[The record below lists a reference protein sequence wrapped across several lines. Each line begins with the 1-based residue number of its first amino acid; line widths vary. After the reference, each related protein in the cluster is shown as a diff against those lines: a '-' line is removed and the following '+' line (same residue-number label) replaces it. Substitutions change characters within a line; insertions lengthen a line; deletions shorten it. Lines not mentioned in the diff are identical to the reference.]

1 MLKHIRISGY
11 RSFSAAAP
19 VDLSFGR
26 INLLLGANG
35 SGKSNLVSLVG
46 LLNAIM
52 SRTLQQYV
60 AYHGAASLLHG
71 GPQQTSGIAM
81 SLEFAQGALASRY
94 GLRLN
99 FGLPGRLFIAD
110 ENVEWTPDAG
120 AHVEKYAVY
129 SDVNESGLPNN
140 LVNDGAR
147 FAFDC
152 MTHSFVYQFNN
163 TALGS
168 PIRGASGEYD
178 CRALRY
184 DGGNLSACLYQLKSK
199 NAFRPYYERIV
210 AIVRS
215 IMPQFGDF
223 TLNRTPDGGIWLTW
237 RDTCHQG
244 YDFGPHQF
252 SDGTLRFIALAVAL
266 LSPPQLM
273 PRVLVLDEPEL
284 GLHPHAIGKLA
295 GMIKMASVNS
305 QVVVATQSA
314 KLLDA
319 FDLADVRV
327 VDWNRQLGCTSIKL
341 LDPESLK
348 VWTDSYNS
356 ISDLW
361 ERNLIGGQP

>member
-1 MLKHIRISGY
+1 MLTKLKISGY
-11 RSFSAAAP
+11 RSFSNANP
-19 VDLSFGR
+19 IDLSFGR

-46 LLNAIM
+46 LLNALT
-52 SRTLQQYV
+52 SRTLQQYI
-60 AYHGAASLLHG
+60 AYHGVASLLHG

-81 SLEFAQGALASRY
+81 RMEFTQGALVSRY

-110 ENVEWTPDAG
+110 ENIEWTPDAG
-120 AHVEKYAVY
+120 EHVEQYAVY
-129 SDVNESGLPNN
+129 SDANESGLPNN
-140 LVNDGAR
+140 LTNDGAR
-147 FAFDC
+147 FAFEC

-168 PIRGASGEYD
+168 PIRGSSGEYD
-178 CRALRY
+178 CRALRC
-184 DGGNLSACLYQLKSK
+184 DGGNLAACLYQLKSK
-199 NAFRPYYERIV
+199 EVFRPYYERIV

-215 IMPQFGDF
+215 IMPQFNDF
-223 TLNRTPDGGIWLTW
+223 TLNRTADGGIWLTW
-237 RDTCHQG
+237 RDNSHPG

-273 PRVLVLDEPEL
+273 PRILVLDEPEL

-295 GMIKMASVNS
+295 GMIKMASAS
-305 QVVVATQSA
+305 CQVIVATQSA
-314 KLLDA
+314 KLVDA
-319 FDLADVRV
+319 FSLPDVRV
-327 VDWNRQLGCTSIKL
+327 VDWNRLLGCTEIRS
-341 LDPESLK
+341 LDPESFRA
-348 VWTDSYNS
+348 WTENYNS

-361 ERNLIGGQP
+361 EKNLIGGQP